1 MEIYNTLKK
10 EEKTKIETNAKS
22 FLPLNWLFFES
33 SVGPLM
39 DVEARWKPRCLS
51 GWSLRIYRNTTI
63 VSSSLRSTV
72 APIVDARTPTHLWNQ
87 DRCVHYDLES
97 FRLVMKTIQR
107 CGHYHEHLTRA
118 TCKIHKNFIFR
129 IGQSTRIIAVKS
141 FKNRSKDKALVL
153 ASAISSRATSI
164 EVFFF
169 SHLMDRKIFS
179 EIKRLET
186 LYKYLE

>member
-51 GWSLRIYRNTTI
+51 GWSLRIYRTTTI
-63 VSSSLRSTV
+63 VSSSMRSTV

-87 DRCVHYDLES
+87 DRRVHYDLES
-97 FRLVMKTIQR
+97 FRLVMETKDVDTTTNILHVPHAR
-107 CGHYHEHLTRA
+107 YTR
-118 TCKIHKNFIFR
+118 ILFFS

-141 FKNRSKDKALVL
+141 LKNRSKDKALVL

-164 EVFFF
+164 TTEVFLFF
-169 SHLMDRKIFS
+169 SI
-179 EIKRLET
+179 
-186 LYKYLE
+186 